1 MGSKQTKN
9 HQKPPKQ
16 NTRTTTKQQ
25 QINQSKPNTQSLL
38 WWPELDSDIQVK
50 WEFWKIIALIY
61 IDLAYLACSC
71 SGLTF

>member
-1 MGSKQTKN
+1 MHTMLWPCAALKTFHKGKAPDLMGSKQTKN

-38 WWPELDSDIQVK
+38 
-50 WEFWKIIALIY
+50 
-61 IDLAYLACSC
+61 
-71 SGLTF
+71 